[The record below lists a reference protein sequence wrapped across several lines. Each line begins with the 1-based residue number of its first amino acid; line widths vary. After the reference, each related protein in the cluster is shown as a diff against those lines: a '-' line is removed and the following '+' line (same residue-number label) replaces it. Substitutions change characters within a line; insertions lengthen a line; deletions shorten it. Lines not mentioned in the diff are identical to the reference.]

1 MGGALRVVESGD
13 SAAEL
18 HADHLGL
25 DEVSRLHP
33 ELVVASRR
41 QHRLVGLHSRR
52 RVRVGEFPIRRVPAR
67 AWVKRYGAALLIVD
81 LLAGVISGVSAF
93 AIRIP
98 EGAQAASA
106 EALYLPLALLFPMC
120 WLGAAWL
127 ADSYESRIIGLGS
140 EEYQRIGKAFV
151 GLLAAVGFTSYA
163 LHASVPRGY
172 VVIALPAALLLSVVG
187 RFAVRK
193 VLHGAR
199 ARGLASNS
207 VVVVGDADSVAD
219 LSRRMHAETYAGM
232 KVVGACIPATELA
245 DSRAREELAAVG
257 VPLLGDMDSVLQA
270 VAQSEADTVAV
281 TSSHA
286 LGPQRLR
293 ELSWQM
299 ERIEADLLVAPGLVE
314 VAGPRL
320 HIRPMTGLPL
330 LHVEKPEFAGSRR
343 VMKGAADRAAALFG
357 LLVLS
362 PLLIGVWTAIRLT
375 SSGPAFFRQI
385 RVGKDGKEFTIWKF
399 RSMYTDAEARL
410 AELHASS
417 DGNGVLFKMKHDP
430 RITRVGG
437 IIRRFSIDELPQL
450 INVLNGTMSLV
461 GPRPPLPA
469 EVEQYGSDVRRRLL
483 VRPGLTGL
491 WQVSGRSDL
500 SWEESVRLDL
510 RYVENWSL
518 GQDALILWKTASAVL
533 RGSGAY

>member
-1 MGGALRVVESGD
+1 MRVVESGD
-13 SAAEL
+13 STAEL
-18 HADHLGL
+18 IADQLGL
-25 DEVSRLHP
+25 DELSQLHP
-33 ELVVASRR
+33 NTVVAPRR
-41 QHRLVGLHSRR
+41 HHRLVGLQSRR
-52 RVRVGEFPIRRVPAR
+52 RSRVGDFPIRRVPAR
-67 AWVKRYGAALLIVD
+67 AWVKRYGAALLTVD
-81 LLAGVISGVSAF
+81 LLAGSISAAAAF
-93 AIRIP
+93 AIRMP
-98 EGAQAASA
+98 EGAQAQRAA
-106 EALYLPLALLFPMC
+106 ELYLPLAIIFPLC
-120 WLGAAWL
+120 WLAAAWL
-127 ADSYESRIIGLGS
+127 ADAYESKVIGLGS

-172 VVIALPAALLLSVVG
+172 VVIALPAALLLSVFG
-187 RFAVRK
+187 RFAARK
-193 VLHGAR
+193 VLHR
-199 ARGLASNS
+199 ARLAGRACNS

-219 LSRRMHAETYAGM
+219 LTRRMRDEAYAGL
-232 KVVGACIPATELA
+232 KVVGACIPSSELA
-245 DSRAREELAAVG
+245 DPRAREELTAVD

-343 VMKGAADRAAALFG
+343 VMKGAVDRAAALFG
-357 LLVLS
+357 LLLIS
-362 PLLIGVWTAIRLT
+362 PLLIGVWLTIRLT

-399 RSMYTDAEARL
+399 RSMFTDAEARL
-410 AELHASS
+410 AEIETQS

-430 RITRVGG
+430 RVTRIGG

-461 GPRPPLPA
+461 GPRPPLPV